1 MIVTASIDTIRKW
14 IRGDGGSPP
23 TNIAV
28 GVGTTAPAITDTAM
42 TDEIYPTTSRNA
54 CTITNSE
61 NVVHYYMTQATDE
74 GSTSTYA
81 EQGLFSNSTT
91 GTIFSRQTHPD
102 IKKDNT
108 VIMDSIIGVEVSSYL
123 P

>member
-1 MIVTASIDTIRKW
+1 MILTAGIDTIRKW

-23 TNIAV
+23 THIGV
-28 GVGTTAPAITDTAM
+28 GVGTTAPAVGDTVL
-42 TDEIYPTTSRNA
+42 TDEIYSTTSRNA

-74 GSTSTYA
+74 GSTSTYS

-102 IKKDNT
+102 MKKDNT
-108 VIMDSIIGVEVSSYL
+108 VIMDSIVGVEVSSYL